1 MATTVTLQTIA
12 DLLGVSR
19 TTVSN
24 AFSRPDQ
31 LSDELRARVLSAAA
45 DLDYRGPN
53 PAARTLRRGRAGAIG
68 VVLTDS
74 LEWAFADPYNV
85 EFLGAL
91 AGEAEAARHSLLL
104 IPAPPGQD
112 QAEGIRS
119 AVVDGFCVY
128 TLHDGHPI
136 VGEVL
141 CRKVPTVFVDGPK
154 VDGQRFIGIRDRAAM
169 RALTEH
175 ALALG
180 HRALGVL
187 AFRIRPDGVSGIPT
201 KERIA
206 AADFRVTR
214 ERLAGVFD
222 AVRTVGGGRATV
234 VVYEAITNTPA
245 AGRDAAIA
253 LLDGRQHPTALLC
266 LADQLALGALEAVH
280 VLGLRA
286 PDDVS
291 ITGFDDIAAAAD
303 AGLTTIR
310 QPAAEKGREAGRYL
324 AAAAADDDPAAGRK
338 KLDVILPYELI
349 ERTSTGRAPQRA
361 RRRVVG
367 RSV

>member
-12 DLLGVSR
+12 DQLGVSR

-45 DLDYRGPN
+45 ELDYRGPN

-104 IPAPPGQD
+104 IPAPPGHD
-112 QAEGIRS
+112 QADGVRS

-141 CRKVPTVFVDGPK
+141 CRNIPTVFVDGPK
-154 VDGQRFIGIRDRAAM
+154 VDGHQFIGIRDRAAM
-169 RALTEH
+169 RELTGH
-175 ALALG
+175 VLGLG
-180 HRALGVL
+180 HRALGVV
-187 AFRIRPDGVSGIPT
+187 AFRLRPDNFSGTPSKT
-201 KERIA
+201 RIA

-222 AVRTVGGGRATV
+222 AVRTARTQHATV
-234 VVYEAITNTPA
+234 EVYEAMGNTPA
-245 AGRDAAIA
+245 AGRDAATV
-253 LLDGRQHPTALLC
+253 LLSSRQRPTALLC
-266 LADQLALGALEAVH
+266 LADQLALGALEAVDA
-280 VLGLRA
+280 LGLST
-286 PDDVS
+286 PEDVS

-310 QPAAEKGREAGRYL
+310 QRAAEKGREAGRYL
-324 AAAAADDDPAAGRK
+324 AAAAADEPPVGRK
-338 KLDVILPYELI
+338 KRDVILAHEVI
-349 ERTSTGRAPQRA
+349 ERTSTGKAPQQA
-361 RRRVVG
+361 RRRST
-367 RSV
+367 R